1 MQTSYTSINVAFE
14 LTWCQL
20 WPTAP
25 TEPCNYNVFYSG
37 EKITFIFVLVFN
49 VKSDLFITLT
59 KIVREW
65 NYQPNPNWHHN
76 FQIATDEVLERQTLF
91 NWSDGF
97 SCRNQ
102 PMNFSPDAL
111 WIPSF
116 LFTAR
121 LSGVSKVSLDRSQIV
136 LCLSVCP
143 WAPKGE
149 SGDSKRWRGK
159 KSHSISRTDHWSGWL
174 WHVMTQTASFLPL
187 LSRRWPYKWSC
198 RLPPYAIKHGVKQD
212 GVLSPLICAAA
223 PRHPLQRS
231 LPALTFRKRKADYSG
246 SFLCDGFVHIL
257 SFFFLSFLPCMCF
270 IASCEC
276 WSEARSWSFPNRCL
290 GAYRPR
296 LCPYL
301 WPSASCILSLACLR
315 VGIYFT

>member
-1 MQTSYTSINVAFE
+1 MVATALTEHGSYSVCKVMKGWNMFVYHEIRLII
-14 LTWCQL
+14 LTVDWMMSD
-20 WPTAP
+20 
-25 TEPCNYNVFYSG
+25 YDI
-37 EKITFIFVLVFN
+37 IT
-49 VKSDLFITLT
+49 ITLIGVIIST
-59 KIVREW
+59 RSLMV
-65 NYQPNPNWHHN
+65 
-76 FQIATDEVLERQTLF
+76 FDSERHSIGQTVF
-91 NWSDGF
+91 G
-97 SCRNQ
+97 CHNQ
-102 PMNFSPDAL
+102 PMNFSPDTS
-111 WIPSF
+111 WILSF

-121 LSGVSKVSLDRSQIV
+121 LSGVSKVSLDRFQIV

-149 SGDSKRWRGK
+149 SGIVKEEK
-159 KSHSISRTDHWSGWL
+159 KSHSISWTDHWSGWL

-187 LSRRWPYKWSC
+187 LSRRWPYKWCC

-212 GVLSPLICAAA
+212 GVLSPLIRAAA
-223 PRHPLQRS
+223 PSAVFAPRSHLSEKKSRLQRQFS
-231 LPALTFRKRKADYSG
+231 LWWFCPYT
-246 SFLCDGFVHIL
+246 V
-257 SFFFLSFLPCMCF
+257 FFLLFLPCLCF

>member
-1 MQTSYTSINVAFE
+1 
-14 LTWCQL
+14 
-20 WPTAP
+20 
-25 TEPCNYNVFYSG
+25 
-37 EKITFIFVLVFN
+37 
-49 VKSDLFITLT
+49 
-59 KIVREW
+59 
-65 NYQPNPNWHHN
+65 
-76 FQIATDEVLERQTLF
+76 
-91 NWSDGF
+91 
-97 SCRNQ
+97 
-102 PMNFSPDAL
+102 MNFSRDTL
-111 WIPSF
+111 WILSF

-121 LSGVSKVSLDRSQIV
+121 LSGVSKVSLDRFQIV

-149 SGDSKRWRGK
+149 SGIVKEEGK
-159 KSHSISRTDHWSGWL
+159 KSHSISWTDHWSGWL

-187 LSRRWPYKWSC
+187 LSRRWPYKWCC

-212 GVLSPLICAAA
+212 GVLSPLIRAAAAA
-223 PRHPLQRS
+223 PRHRLQLS
-231 LPALTFRKRKADYSG
+231 LPALTFQKRKADYSA
-246 SFLCDGFVHIL
+246 SFLSDGFVHIL
-257 SFFFLSFLPCMCF
+257 SFFSSFLPGLCF